1 MATFIRIRDN
11 NQEIRYVNRD
21 YIDTFAYDRVDNKT
35 RISTVGYAG
44 CFEIDGDITDVILN
58 FNPKKQELEDYFQK
72 RVKERP

>member
-11 NQEIRYVNRD
+11 DQEIRYVNHD

-58 FNPKKQELEDYFQK
+58 PKKQEIDDWFMK